1 MTEKTSIEK
10 TIKCV
15 VLRDYWNATE
25 TRVPAGTEV
34 DLPAEAAMD
43 GVESGHLARVKA
55 APK

>member
-1 MTEKTSIEK
+1 MTEK

-15 VLRDYWNATE
+15 VLRDYWDATE

-34 DLPAEAAMD
+34 DVPVDAAMD
-43 GVESGHLARVKA
+43 GVESGSLARVKA